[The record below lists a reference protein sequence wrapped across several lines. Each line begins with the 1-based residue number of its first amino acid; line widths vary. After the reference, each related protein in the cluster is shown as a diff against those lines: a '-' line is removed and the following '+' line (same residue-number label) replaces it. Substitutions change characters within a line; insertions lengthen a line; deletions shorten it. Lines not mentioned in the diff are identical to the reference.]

1 MLPNLS
7 FYERVNNA
15 VHALESGCSVS
26 IREQDLIDEN
36 SNLEEIR
43 FYVEEQLFGNHHRF
57 HGSLPLLR
65 IEAIG
70 DTGGYRLEFVVVE
83 MYD

>member
-7 FYERVNNA
+7 FYKRVNNA

-26 IREQDLIDEN
+26 IREQDLIDED

-43 FYVEEQLFGNHHRF
+43 FYVEEQLFGNHQCQGDHW
-57 HGSLPLLR
+57 LR

-70 DTGGYRLEFVVVE
+70 DTGGYRLKFVVVE